1 MSELQL
7 RNAVKRE
14 FTSFIQNWKED
25 GKQKYLEAARDAF
38 NNSRRH
44 ILFCFK
50 DLLIHSNQLANLIFN
65 EYYKYEP
72 VINQALTEF
81 MAEFQKN
88 NSPHDLRRDDDNREI
103 YQCSFDSGL
112 DDGLKDSVRGLKC
125 QHLGRLIKFRGTV
138 TRTS

>member
-25 GKQKYLEAARDAF
+25 GKPKYLEAARDAF

-50 DLLIHSNQLANLIFN
+50 DLLIHSN
-65 EYYKYEP
+65 
-72 VINQALTEF
+72 
-81 MAEFQKN
+81 
-88 NSPHDLRRDDDNREI
+88 
-103 YQCSFDSGL
+103 
-112 DDGLKDSVRGLKC
+112 
-125 QHLGRLIKFRGTV
+125 
-138 TRTS
+138 

>member
-25 GKQKYLEAARDAF
+25 GKSKYLEAARQAF

-50 DLLIHSNQLANLIFN
+50 DLLIHNNQLATLIFN

-81 MAEFQKN
+81 MAE
-88 NSPHDLRRDDDNREI
+88 L
-103 YQCSFDSGL
+103 
-112 DDGLKDSVRGLKC
+112 
-125 QHLGRLIKFRGTV
+125 
-138 TRTS
+138 